1 MEKRGNKMRELIHI
15 LQILWD
21 NSRMFFGT
29 VFVVCVIISFVLF
42 LIEQLIYKKKRKK
55 EESL

>member
-1 MEKRGNKMRELIHI
+1 MRELIHI